1 MALGKIEICNHA
13 LLKVGADTIASL
25 DVSQATDD
33 GVIFSAKLCNILFDQ
48 ALVETLRS
56 YNWNSA
62 TKRVQLTRLAE
73 APAFKYDFKYA
84 LPIDFV
90 RVINLYDSKEG
101 YDDGTEWSI
110 ESGEILTN
118 YDAAYLKYVAKPE
131 DVVVLDPLAQQ
142 AVICALAIKL
152 AVPMQ
157 LDEKL
162 KNNLLTELQTIILPA
177 ARSIDTI
184 ENKNWDNEES
194 NFLVSRNY
202 SSPII

>member
-1 MALGKIEICNHA
+1 MY
-13 LLKVGADTIASL
+13 T
-25 DVSQATDD
+25 
-33 GVIFSAKLCNILFDQ
+33 
-48 ALVETLRS
+48 
-56 YNWNSA
+56 WNSA
-62 TKRVQLTRLAE
+62 TKRTQLTRLAE
-73 APAFKYDFKYA
+73 APAFKYSYKYA
-84 LPIDFV
+84 LPVDYI
-90 RVINLYDSKEG
+90 RLINLYDSTDA

-110 ESGEILTN
+110 ESGEILTD

-131 DVVVLDPLAQQ
+131 DVSILDPLAQQ
-142 AVICALAIKL
+142 AVICNLAIKL

-162 KNNLLTELQTIILPA
+162 QNNLLTELQTIILPA

>member
-1 MALGKIEICNHA
+1 MSLGKIEICNHA

-25 DVSQATDD
+25 DVAQATDD
-33 GVIFSAKLCNILFDQ
+33 GVIFSAKLCNVLFDQ
-48 ALVETLRS
+48 ALVETLRM
-56 YNWNSA
+56 YTWNSA
-62 TKRVQLTRLAE
+62 TKRTQLTRLAE
-73 APAFKYDFKYA
+73 APAFKYSYKYA
-84 LPIDFV
+84 LPVDYI
-90 RVINLYDSKEG
+90 RLINLYDSTDA

-110 ESGEILTN
+110 ESGEILTD

-131 DVVVLDPLAQQ
+131 DVSILDPLAQQ
-142 AVICALAIKL
+142 AVICNLAIKL

-162 KNNLLTELQTIILPA
+162 QNNLLTELQTIILPA

>member
-1 MALGKIEICNHA
+1 MSLGKIEICNHA

-25 DVSQATDD
+25 DVAQATDS

-48 ALVETLRS
+48 ALLETLRS
-56 YNWNSA
+56 YSWNSA
-62 TKRVQLTRLAE
+62 TKRTQLTRLAE
-73 APAFKYDFKYA
+73 APAFKYSYKYA
-84 LPIDFV
+84 LPIDYV
-90 RVINLYDSKEG
+90 RLINLYDSTDA

-110 ESGEILTN
+110 ESGEILTD
-118 YDAAYLKYVAKPE
+118 YDAAYIKYIAKPE
-131 DVVVLDPLAQQ
+131 DISVLDPLAQQ
-142 AVICALAIKL
+142 ALICNLAMKL

-162 KNNLLTELQTIILPA
+162 KNNLLTELQTIILPT

-194 NFLVSRNY
+194 NFLTSRNY

>member
-1 MALGKIEICNHA
+1 MSLFKIDICNHA

-25 DVSQATDD
+25 DTSQATENP
-33 GVIFSAKLCNILFDQ
+33 VIYSAKLCNIFFDQ
-48 ALVETLRS
+48 ALLETLRM
-56 YNWNSA
+56 YPWNSA
-62 TKRVQLTRLAE
+62 TKRTQLTRLAE

-90 RVINLYDSKEG
+90 RVINLYSSTEG

-110 ESGEILTN
+110 ESGEVLTN

-131 DVVVLDPLAQQ
+131 DVSLLDPLAAQ
-142 AVICALAIKL
+142 AVICNLAIKL
-152 AVPMQ
+152 SVPLQ
-157 LDEKL
+157 LDQTI
-162 KNNLLTELQTIILPA
+162 KNNLVTELQTIILPA

>member
-48 ALVETLRS
+48 ALVETLRL
-56 YNWNSA
+56 YPWNSA
-62 TKRVQLTRLAE
+62 TKRTQLTRLAE
-73 APAFKYDFKYA
+73 TPAFKYQFKYA

-90 RVINLYDSKEG
+90 RVINLYASTEA
-101 YDDGTEWSI
+101 YDDTTEWSV
-110 ESGEILTN
+110 ESGEVLTD
-118 YDAAYLKYVAKPE
+118 YEEAYLKYVAKPE
-131 DVVVLDPLAQQ
+131 DVSILDPLAQQ
-142 AVICALAIKL
+142 AVICSLAMKL
-152 AVPMQ
+152 AVPMH